1 MKPIEFTLLIAVLLA
16 GPCLFAQS
24 SLDSLLVRVE
34 ERNPTLIAA
43 QSLLESRKLD
53 ARTGLTPPNPE
64 VEFGYMW
71 GDPTELGN
79 RTDFQI
85 TQSFDFPTAYS
96 SRSKLSKI
104 NLQQAELEY
113 NATRQEILLAAHQAW
128 VDRVYLN
135 NLKFLLNDRL
145 TYAEKV
151 FEGFERRLET
161 GEANQLQ
168 VNQAR
173 MKVMALENEINTLQ
187 REYSENT
194 AELLNLTAEGK
205 INITDL
211 DFLIS
216 VPIIFD
222 SLLFHYNVGYL
233 NQMYETEVE
242 KKSKEIDVVF
252 NQKLPKLMAG
262 YYSENVLDTKLRGIK
277 AGITI
282 PLWGNAR
289 AVNTAK
295 ANLVFAESDADR
307 YWQLKQNELLQKYE
321 QWIYLK
327 ERVTEMEEL
336 LAVSNN
342 EILLRQAMEAGEI
355 SLTQYFYES
364 DFYFQNILNL
374 FEFKKEM
381 LMLEADLRK
390 VYY

>member
-1 MKPIEFTLLIAVLLA
+1 MKPRRIISILAVLFA
-16 GPCLFAQS
+16 SSSLFAQT
-24 SLDSLLVRVE
+24 SLDSLLNQVE
-34 ERNPTLIAA
+34 TGNPTLIAA
-43 QSLLESRKLD
+43 QSLLDSRKLD
-53 ARTGLTPPNPE
+53 AKTGLTPSNPE

-71 GDPTELGN
+71 GDPTQLGN
-79 RTDFQI
+79 RTDFQV

-104 NLQQAELEY
+104 NIQQVELEY
-113 NATRQEILLAAHQAW
+113 NATRQEILLNAHQAW
-128 VDRVYLN
+128 VNRVYMN
-135 NLKFLLNDRL
+135 NLDYLLNDRL
-145 TYAEKV
+145 EYAMKV

-173 MKVMALENEINTLQ
+173 MKVMALENEINLLQ
-187 REYSENT
+187 RKFSKNS
-194 AELLNLTAEGK
+194 AEILNLTGADNV
-205 INITDL
+205 NITD
-211 DFLIS
+211 INYPVS
-216 VPIIFD
+216 KTIPFD
-222 SLLFHYNVGYL
+222 SLLAHYQLGYL
-233 NQMYETEVE
+233 NKMYETEVE

-262 YYSENVLDTKLRGIK
+262 YYSENVLDTKMRGIK

-282 PLWGNAR
+282 PLWENAR

-295 ANLVFAESDADR
+295 AKLVFAESDADR

-327 ERVTEMEEL
+327 ERVTAMEEL
-336 LAVSNN
+336 LAISNN

>member
-1 MKPIEFTLLIAVLLA
+1 MKLKKITLIVAVLLA
-16 GPCLFAQS
+16 GSYLFAQP
-24 SLDSLLVRVE
+24 SLDSLLSQVE
-34 ERNPTLIAA
+34 SGNPSLKAA
-43 QSLLESRKLD
+43 NSLLESRKLD
-53 ARTGLTPPNPE
+53 ARTALTPPNPE

-71 GDPTELGN
+71 GEPDELGN

-96 SRSKLSKI
+96 SKSKLSKI

-113 NATRQEILLAAHQAW
+113 EVTQQEILMQAHQAW
-128 VDRVYLN
+128 VNRVYLN
-135 NLKFLLNDRL
+135 NLEYLLIDRL

-173 MKVMALENEINTLQ
+173 MKVMALENEINSL
-187 REYSENT
+187 RRAFSENT
-194 AELLNLTAEGK
+194 AELLNLTGREIS
-205 INITDL
+205 INDL
-211 DFLIS
+211 KFS
-216 VPIIFD
+216 AFSPIIFD
-222 SLLFHYNVGYL
+222 SLLAHYNAGYL

-242 KKSKEIDVVF
+242 RKSREIDVVF

-262 YYSENVLDTKLRGIK
+262 YYSESVLDTKLRGIK
-277 AGITI
+277 AGISI

-295 ANLVFAESDADR
+295 ANLVFAESDAER
-307 YWQLKQNELLQKYE
+307 YWQLKQNDLLQKFE
-321 QWIYLK
+321 QWVSLK
-327 ERVTEMEEL
+327 ERVLEMQDL
-336 LAVSNN
+336 LEVSNN
-342 EILLRQAMEAGEI
+342 ESLLRQAMEAGEI

-374 FEFKKEM
+374 LEFKKEM
-381 LMLEADLRK
+381 FLLEADLRK

>member
-1 MKPIEFTLLIAVLLA
+1 MKPKRIISILAVLFI
-16 GPCLFAQS
+16 GSSLFAQS
-24 SLDSLLVRVE
+24 SLDSLLYRVE
-34 ERNPTLIAA
+34 TKNSTLISA
-43 QSLLESRKLD
+43 QSLMESRRLNAKM
-53 ARTGLTPPNPE
+53 GLTPANPE

-113 NATRQEILLAAHQAW
+113 NATRQEILLGAHQVW
-128 VDRVYLN
+128 VNRVYMN
-135 NLKFLLNDRL
+135 NLDYLLNDRL
-145 TYAEKV
+145 EYAMKV

-173 MKVMALENEINTLQ
+173 MKVMALENEINLLQ
-187 REYSENT
+187 REFSKNT
-194 AELLNLTAEGK
+194 AEILSLTGDDNV
-205 INITDL
+205 NITDIN
-211 DFLIS
+211 FPVSI
-216 VPIIFD
+216 PITFD
-222 SLLFHYNVGYL
+222 SLLSHYQLGYL
-233 NQMYETEVE
+233 NKMYEAEVE

-262 YYSENVLDTKLRGIK
+262 YYSENALDAKLRGIK

-282 PLWGNAR
+282 PLWENAR

-295 ANLVFAESDADR
+295 AKLVFAESDADR

-327 ERVTEMEEL
+327 ERVTAMEEL

>member
-1 MKPIEFTLLIAVLLA
+1 
-16 GPCLFAQS
+16 
-24 SLDSLLVRVE
+24 
-34 ERNPTLIAA
+34 
-43 QSLLESRKLD
+43 
-53 ARTGLTPPNPE
+53 
-64 VEFGYMW
+64 MW

-135 NLKFLLNDRL
+135 NLKYLLNDRL